1 MSLRFRVN
9 LAISLIGIVFVAAV
23 AYILIDYKRR
33 SINEEIDAGT
43 RVTIQLLEAIS
54 LNPATFQQG
63 SDPMAG
69 LVQYL
74 SSVGRVRANEVRL
87 FDEEDVLIYESPP
100 SEYKQGRDAP
110 AWFSR
115 LVAPGTPEVRLI
127 LPVGSIL
134 VTPDYSRS
142 VLDAWDELSS
152 YGLLIIAFFL
162 ILNYAVFHML
172 GRSLAPL
179 RGILGAMSEMEQGKL
194 GSRLPNY
201 PLPEFNAIGQTFNRM
216 ATSLEEALSQNARLA
231 LIAHQSSDAIM
242 IRDLDGRISFCNPA
256 VERLFGFSV
265 EEMVGASADRIFAQ
279 DHAPQLAQM
288 QARVVNDKSIEH
300 LETRLQTKE
309 GHLVEVAIS
318 IAPLIDPA
326 SNQVIG
332 EIYAIRDMTEHR
344 QRMTAELE
352 LQQSRKFTQLIQVKL
367 EEERKAIAR
376 ELHDEL
382 GQCVTAIRTI
392 GTAIANRSDG
402 AQPET
407 RQNAETIVEVAT
419 HIYDV
424 VHSIIRQL
432 RPSALDHL
440 GLSDAITELVE
451 RYRRQNLQLAVALQL
466 EGDLNR
472 FEEKINITVYR
483 VVQECLTNAAKHA
496 EATAV
501 MVEVVMKKGDT
512 NSERL
517 EIRVTDDG
525 KGLSPEF
532 AEGSRFGL
540 LGIRERVQAFGGELV
555 VESSPEQGTAILAIL
570 PGEVLATEQGTT
582 LASVHREADGGTHG

>member
-9 LAISLIGIVFVAAV
+9 LAISLIGIIFVAAV
-23 AYILIDYKRR
+23 TYILIDYKRR

-63 SDPMAG
+63 SDPLAG

-74 SSVGRVRANEVRL
+74 RSVGRVRANEVRL
-87 FDEEDVLIYESPP
+87 FDASDRLIYESPP

-110 AWFSR
+110 EWFLK
-115 LVAPGTPEVRLI
+115 LVAPGTPEVRLD
-127 LPVGSIL
+127 LPAGSIL

-142 VLDAWDELSS
+142 VLDAWDELTS

-179 RGILGAMSEMEQGKL
+179 RGILAAMSEMERGKL
-194 GSRLPNY
+194 GSRLPDY
-201 PLPEFNAIGQTFNRM
+201 SLPEFSAISQTFNRM
-216 ATSLEEALSQNARLA
+216 AASLEDALSQNARLA
-231 LIAHQSSDAIM
+231 LIARQSSDAIM
-242 IRDLDGRISFCNPA
+242 IRDLDGKISFCNPA
-256 VERLFGFSV
+256 VERLFGFSAD
-265 EEMVGASADRIFAQ
+265 EMVGSSADRLVAQ
-279 DHAPQLAQM
+279 DCAPQLAQI
-288 QARVVNDKSIEH
+288 QNRVVNNKSIEH
-300 LETRLQTKE
+300 LETRLKTRE
-309 GHLVEVAIS
+309 GQSVEVAIS
-318 IAPLIDPA
+318 IAPLIDPG

-344 QRMTAELE
+344 QRMAAELE

-367 EEERKAIAR
+367 EEERKTIAR

-392 GTAIANRSDG
+392 GTAIGNRSGDDQ
-402 AQPET
+402 AET

-440 GLSDAITELVE
+440 GLADAISELVQ
-451 RYRRQNLQLAVALQL
+451 RYRRQNPQLTVSLTL
-466 EGDLNR
+466 DGDLNR
-472 FEEKINITVYR
+472 FGEKINITVYR
-483 VVQECLTNAAKHA
+483 VIQECLTNAAKHA
-496 EATAV
+496 EASTVTVGVALKQP
-501 MVEVVMKKGDT
+501 ENGQA
-512 NSERL
+512 RL
-517 EIRVTDDG
+517 EIGVVDDG
-525 KGLSPEF
+525 RGLSPEF
-532 AEGSRFGL
+532 AEGRRFGL

-555 VESSPEQGTAILAIL
+555 VESSPEQGTSVLAIL
-570 PGEVLATEQGTT
+570 PGSLHDAAESEMQGG
-582 LASVHREADGGTHG
+582 VNG

>member
-9 LAISLIGIVFVAAV
+9 LAISLIGLIFVAAV

-87 FDEEDVLIYESPP
+87 FDANDLLIYESPP

-110 AWFSR
+110 EWFSN
-115 LVAPGTPEVRLI
+115 LVAPGTPEVRLN
-127 LPVGSIL
+127 LPMGSIL

-142 VLDAWDELSS
+142 VLDAWDELTS

-179 RGILGAMSEMEQGKL
+179 GGILAAMSEMEKGKL
-194 GSRLPNY
+194 GSRLPDY
-201 PLPEFNAIGQTFNRM
+201 SLPEFNAISQTFNRM
-216 ATSLEEALSQNARLA
+216 AASLEDALSQNARLA
-231 LIAHQSSDAIM
+231 LIARQASDAIM
-242 IRDLDGRISFCNPA
+242 IRDLDGKISFCNPA
-256 VERLFGFSV
+256 VERLFGFSAD
-265 EEMVGASADRIFAQ
+265 EMVGSSADRIVAQ
-279 DHAPQLAQM
+279 DCAPQLAQI
-288 QARVVNDKSIEH
+288 QNRVVNNKSIEH
-300 LETRLQTKE
+300 LETRLKTNE
-309 GHLVEVAIS
+309 GQSVEVAIS
-318 IAPLIDPA
+318 IAPLIDPG

-367 EEERKAIAR
+367 EEERKTIAR

-392 GTAIANRSDG
+392 GAAIGNRSGDD
-402 AQPET
+402 QTET

-440 GLSDAITELVE
+440 GLSDAISELVG
-451 RYRRQNLQLAVALQL
+451 RYRRQNPQLTVDLKL
-466 EGDLNR
+466 GGDLNR
-472 FEEKINITVYR
+472 FGEKINITVYR

-496 EATAV
+496 EASTV
-501 MVEVVMKKGDT
+501 VVEVALKQPEH
-512 NSERL
+512 NQERL
-517 EIRVTDDG
+517 EIRVVDDG
-525 KGLSPEF
+525 KGLSPAF
-532 AEGSRFGL
+532 AEGRRFGL

-555 VESSPEQGTAILAIL
+555 VDSSPELGTSVLAIL
-570 PGEVLATEQGTT
+570 PGRLHDGADDETQG
-582 LASVHREADGGTHG
+582 GMNG

>member
-9 LAISLIGIVFVAAV
+9 LAISLIGVIFVAAV
-23 AYILIDYKRR
+23 TYILIDYKRR

-43 RVTIQLLEAIS
+43 RVTIQLLEAVS

-63 SDPMAG
+63 ADPMAG

-74 SSVGRVRANEVRL
+74 RSVGRVRANEVRL
-87 FDEEDVLIYESPP
+87 FDANDHLLYESPP
-100 SEYKQGRDAP
+100 SAYKQGRDAP

-115 LVAPGTPEVRLI
+115 LVAPGTPEVRLE
-127 LPVGSIL
+127 LPAGSML

-142 VLDAWDELSS
+142 VLDAWDELTS

-179 RGILGAMSEMEQGKL
+179 RGILAAMSEMERGKL
-194 GSRLPNY
+194 GSRLPDY
-201 PLPEFNAIGQTFNRM
+201 SLPEFNAISQTFNRM
-216 ATSLEEALSQNARLA
+216 AASLEDALSQNARLA
-231 LIAHQSSDAIM
+231 LIARQSSDAIM

-256 VERLFGFSV
+256 VERLFGFSAL
-265 EEMVGASADRIFAQ
+265 ELLNCSAERLVSQAC
-279 DHAPQLAQM
+279 APQLAQI
-288 QARVVNDKSIEH
+288 QNRVVNNKSIEH
-300 LETRLQTKE
+300 LETRLKTSE
-309 GHLVEVAIS
+309 GDSVEVAIS
-318 IAPLIDPA
+318 IAPLIDPG

-344 QRMTAELE
+344 QRMAAELE

-367 EEERKAIAR
+367 EEERKTIAR

-392 GTAIANRSDG
+392 GTAIANRSSDG
-402 AQPET
+402 QTET
-407 RQNAETIVEVAT
+407 RQNAEIIVEVAT

-440 GLSDAITELVE
+440 GLSDAISELVE
-451 RYRRQNLQLAVALQL
+451 RYRRQNPHLTVSLVLD
-466 EGDLNR
+466 GDLNL
-472 FEEKINITVYR
+472 FGEKINITVYR

-496 EATAV
+496 DASTV
-501 MVEVVMKKGDT
+501 LVEVALTQPEDRQ
-512 NSERL
+512 ERL
-517 EIRVTDDG
+517 EIRVVDDG
-525 KGLSPEF
+525 RGLSPEF

-540 LGIRERVQAFGGELV
+540 LGIRERVQAFGGELLVASGPEKGTSV
-555 VESSPEQGTAILAIL
+555 VAIL
-570 PGEVLATEQGTT
+570 PGSLHDAVDE
-582 LASVHREADGGTHG
+582 DTHGGMNEGA